1 MRNGFVL
8 RTPLE
13 FSPLQSGHKRRRR
26 SRSRSPR
33 ERRLRSRS
41 RSRSDSRDRAR
52 RRDKRTWRSDK
63 KRQRGRDSSSSSSSA
78 SSSSSDDDEVYTRRK
93 KKKKASKQKKHGKRD
108 RDSKLLQAIRQTPS
122 EPSSSLNPRRS
133 TGKDGKTLPIPT
145 AAGAP
150 VSFLSFMK
158 PLSTGYDGDR
168 ANNSNQFYRGWTG
181 HNALAKDEP
190 RKKALTRLEILAKEQ
205 DSD

>member
-1 MRNGFVL
+1 MASSDSSR
-8 RTPLE
+8 
-13 FSPLQSGHKRRRR
+13 QSEQRRRC

-41 RSRSDSRDRAR
+41 RSRSD
-52 RRDKRTWRSDK
+52 KRTWRSDR
-63 KRQRGRDSSSSSSSA
+63 KRRRGRDSSSSSSSA
-78 SSSSSDDDEVYTRRK
+78 SSSSSDDDEVHTRRK
-93 KKKKASKQKKHGKRD
+93 KKKASKRKKHGKRD

-145 AAGAP
+145 TAGAP

-168 ANNSNQFYRGWTG
+168 ANNSSQFYRGWTG
-181 HNALAKDEP
+181 HNALAKDGP